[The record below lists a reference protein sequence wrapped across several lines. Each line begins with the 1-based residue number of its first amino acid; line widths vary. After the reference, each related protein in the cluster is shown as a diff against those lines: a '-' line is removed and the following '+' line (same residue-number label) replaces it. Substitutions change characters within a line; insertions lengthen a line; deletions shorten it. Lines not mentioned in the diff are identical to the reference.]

1 MKGLEYRDT
10 RMTFEL
16 FRLKDPS
23 CAERPW
29 QNPEPEVEVV
39 LDFKASTFQEAGQIT
54 KHWNIHH
61 PEAVH
66 YWRHKRSRYDFGL
79 WHEDGICS
87 WGLSDVDNYFVDKVA
102 TMRKQLRE
110 LDDKELNSTEKEI
123 LHLKILRNRR
133 IQILRKIGKMRKL
146 SVNKFI
152 RMLVKFRFA
161 ISDWCGWWLKDFWAD
176 KFRDL
181 RWWFKKTISLHR
193 TGHSP
198 DEWWTLELH
207 LLETLKF
214 NLKRLIEDGVSIN
227 SEFVKDALAKRHGS
241 EAGFDLDAA
250 MKEFSM
256 GKDYD
261 EVEKEAIELQ
271 NQTYA
276 RICHLA
282 DLYTFYFNQ
291 EVDDKDIYE
300 HPELR
305 TPDMREL
312 YLEGSY
318 DELDYKAMA
327 DRGTECWNEIWDLVK
342 RYGQQMGD

>member
-16 FRLKDPS
+16 FRLKDSS

-39 LDFKASTFQEAGQIT
+39 KEFKASSFQEADQTT
-54 KHWNIHH
+54 KDWNLHH

-66 YWRHKRSRYDFGL
+66 YWRHKRSKSDYGL

-87 WGLSDVDNYFVDKVA
+87 WGLSDIDNYFVDKVA
-102 TMRKQLRE
+102 ALRKRY
-110 LDDKELNSTEKEI
+110 
-123 LHLKILRNRR
+123 RNAENENDRTR
-133 IQILRKIGKMRKL
+133 ILRKIAKVRKV
-146 SVNKFI
+146 STSKFI

-161 ISDWCGWWLKDFWAD
+161 ISDWCGWWLKDFWTD
-176 KFRDL
+176 KFKDWKWNREKISA
-181 RWWFKKTISLHR
+181 WKK

-214 NLKRLIEDGVSIN
+214 NLKRLIEDGISIN
-227 SEFVKDALAKRHGS
+227 SEFVKDALVKMRGS

-250 MKEFSM
+250 MREFSM
-256 GKDYD
+256 GKNYD

-271 NQTYA
+271 RSTYE
-276 RICHLA
+276 RICHLV
-282 DLYTFYFNQ
+282 DLYTFYMNQ
-291 EVDDKDIYE
+291 EVDDKDIYG

-305 TPDMREL
+305 TSDMREI
-312 YLEGSY
+312 YLECSY

-327 DRGTECWNEIWDLVK
+327 DKGTECWNEIWDLVK